1 MFHFI
6 SELLV
11 LKINDFVT
19 KQVSVLETNEK
30 NLIMAGLSQS
40 SSSSTSPFILF
51 RHKEVSSV
59 FVWFLV
65 VLLSLS
71 CCIDV
76 TGAYSTNGDGE
87 VNINDDT
94 SHVEQEGVDSIIE
107 DGGGGVIEV
116 DDGSSSSSSR
126 EVVKCVCDGSCEHL
140 RAEECRHGVT
150 FDMCRCCLV
159 CARGENEPCGGA
171 RGTCAFGLHCQLN
184 DEQHTIALTDINST
198 TATPLF
204 SQEGTCSS
212 MRFH

>member
-1 MFHFI
+1 
-6 SELLV
+6 
-11 LKINDFVT
+11 
-19 KQVSVLETNEK
+19 
-30 NLIMAGLSQS
+30 MAGLSHRPLS
-40 SSSSTSPFILF
+40 SSPSFLLF
-51 RHKEVSSV
+51 RHKQVSLV

-71 CCIDV
+71 CCFKI
-76 TGAYSTNGDGE
+76 TGAYSTNDVDGG
-87 VNINDDT
+87 VNSSGSDDT
-94 SHVEQEGVDSIIE
+94 SHGEQEGVDNIIE
-107 DGGGGVIEV
+107 EGGVIEV
-116 DDGSSSSSSR
+116 DDGSSSSSR

-184 DEQHTIALTDINST
+184 DERHTIALTDINST

-212 MRFH
+212 MQSTISFFL